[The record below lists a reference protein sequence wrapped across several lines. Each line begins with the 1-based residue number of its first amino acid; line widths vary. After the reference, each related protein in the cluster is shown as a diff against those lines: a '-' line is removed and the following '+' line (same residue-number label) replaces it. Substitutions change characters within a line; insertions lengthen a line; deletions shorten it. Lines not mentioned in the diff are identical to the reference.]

1 MTKISEELMIKFL
14 NKECTTDELSIIE
27 RWINESPDNA
37 KDLFELEYTAYLAS
51 GLSEDRESHNRVALN
66 VRSRIASFKAMQRRR
81 NSFRILRWSAAA
93 ILVGVVV
100 AVSIM
105 LLNKGT
111 EMITVDSYA
120 ESKMIILPDSTKVWL
135 NQYATLSY
143 PKVYSDKSREI
154 TLNGEAYFEVT
165 KDSARPFKVMGD
177 HLIVQVLGTKFNFS
191 SSPKKENIVSLI
203 EGMVEVTSKTND
215 DGIVI
220 TPGQRVI
227 FNPENNRIRVDEAN
241 ASLDAVWHNGLIP
254 FHNSTITEIVSD
266 LESLYGVDITVRH
279 SVDLTATYSG
289 ASQKYESI
297 DSTLDALC
305 NTLPIQYTRNGNHII
320 ISRKKSE

>member
-1 MTKISEELMIKFL
+1 MIKFL
-14 NKECTTDELSIIE
+14 NNECTTDELSIIE
-27 RWINESPDNA
+27 TWINESPDNA
-37 KDLFELEYTAYLAS
+37 KELFELEHTAYLAS

-66 VRSRIASFKAMQRRR
+66 VRNRIASFKAMQRRR
-81 NSFRILRWSAAA
+81 NTFRIWRWSAAA
-93 ILVGVVV
+93 ILIGVVV

-111 EMITVDSYA
+111 GMITVDSYA

-135 NQYATLSY
+135 NHYASLSY
-143 PKVYSDKSREI
+143 PKVFSDKSREI

-165 KDSARPFKVMGD
+165 KDSARPFKVKGD

-203 EGMVEVTSKTND
+203 EGMVEVTSTTND

-241 ASLDAVWHNGLIP
+241 AALDAVWHNGLIP
-254 FHNSTITEIVSD
+254 FHNSTITEIISD
-266 LESLYGVDITVRH
+266 LESLYDVDIIVRQ

-289 ASQKYESI
+289 AAQRYESI

-305 NTLPIQYTRNGNHII
+305 NTLPIQYTRNGSHII